1 MSSKLGVQNIAHTNG
16 TNAMTVASDGVVTF
30 SNAPVGRSIV
40 KLLDATIS
48 SPIAAYDITS
58 TYINSSYNAYIIQA
72 EFLPVNDGV
81 YFYSQVFVGG
91 TIQTGSIYGREMGA
105 MSSSSYFN
113 DNAAGEFALYNY
125 STIGNAVGEGITINA
140 NLQNV
145 NSTTRPCAITGTST
159 YFNTS
164 GLPNNAF
171 FGGTILPA
179 NRANIV
185 NGLRFYG
192 SADTGGNTI
201 ASGTIKLYG
210 VL

>member
-1 MSSKLGVQNIAHTNG
+1 MALTKVQADGINLTDNFAFTG
-16 TNAMTVASDGVVTF
+16 TVSGSGMN
-30 SNAPVGRSIV
+30 
-40 KLLDATIS
+40 LLLNTTIS
-48 SPIAAYDITS
+48 SPIAEYDITS
-58 TYINSSYNAYIIQA
+58 TYINSSYNAYIVQA
-72 EFLPVNDGV
+72 EFLPVVDGV

-113 DNAAGEFALYNY
+113 SNSATEFVLYNY
-125 STIGNAVGEGITINA
+125 STVGNSTGEGITINA

-171 FGGTILPA
+171 VGGTLLPA
-179 NRANIV
+179 NRADVV

-192 SADTGGNTI
+192 SAESGGNTI
-201 ASGTIKLYG
+201 ASGTVKLYG
-210 VL
+210 LRT